1 MRELSQDIAYAF
13 RTFRRQPGFA
23 LVAILTLTLGISA
36 NTAIFS
42 VVNAVVLRPLKAPGP
57 ASLVRFITT
66 TGASTSIAGTQ
77 SFDVWR
83 QQTAVVEDV
92 SAHRLE
98 YVNLTEGSEP
108 EQIPVARVT
117 AGFFRLFRA
126 PVLSGRTFSA
136 SEDRPGG
143 PLVAVLSHALW
154 TRRFQNDPA
163 VLGRR
168 ISLGN
173 LPYVVVGILTSEFD
187 TEQFD
192 PQPDVWV
199 PFQLDMQRV
208 DGGNLFTVTGRLTSG
223 TSPAAANAQLAVAAA
238 ASRRDAPGSVSAR
251 TVWSV
256 EPLHDAMVGSVR
268 SSLNLL
274 LVAVGLLLLIACVNV
289 ANLLLVR
296 ADLRTRE
303 MAIRTALGAGRGR
316 ILRQLLTDIEDVAVE
331 EADVP

>member
-1 MRELSQDIAYAF
+1 MRMLSERRSPPRMAGSILALPSGELTREAAPGRVGYDMRELWQDVAYAL

-42 VVNAVVLRPLKAPGP
+42 VVNTVVLRPLKAPDA

-66 TGASTSIAGTQ
+66 TGASTSTAGAQ

-83 QQTAVVEDV
+83 QQTAVFEDV

-117 AGFFRLFRA
+117 ADFFRLFRA
-126 PVLSGRTFSA
+126 PVLSGRTFTVSD
-136 SEDRPGG
+136 DRPGG

-154 TRRFQNDPA
+154 TRRFQNDPT

-173 LPYVVVGILTSEFD
+173 VPYVVVGVLPSEFD
-187 TEQFD
+187 TQQFD
-192 PQPDVWV
+192 PQPDVSV
-199 PFQLDMQRV
+199 PFQLHSRRLDA
-208 DGGNLFTVTGRLTSG
+208 GNLFTVTGRPTPG
-223 TSPAAANAQLAVAAA
+223 VTHSPSNAQLAVAAA
-238 ASRRDAPGSVSAR
+238 ASRRA
-251 TVWSV
+251 
-256 EPLHDAMVGSVR
+256 
-268 SSLNLL
+268 
-274 LVAVGLLLLIACVNV
+274 
-289 ANLLLVR
+289 
-296 ADLRTRE
+296 
-303 MAIRTALGAGRGR
+303 
-316 ILRQLLTDIEDVAVE
+316 
-331 EADVP
+331 